1 MQRYG
6 EAETCL
12 IKALEHYPNDHSLR
26 LKLLQTELSLKKYM
40 EIVNKFK
47 NWDEAGHFRNEGL
60 ETRKDSDMRSEI
72 NYVAAYAYYK
82 LGRYSIT

>member
-1 MQRYG
+1 
-6 EAETCL
+6 
-12 IKALEHYPNDHSLR
+12 
-26 LKLLQTELSLKKYM
+26 M